1 MSSKNIFLKN
11 VIDIQDGLLENLFK
25 QLEEGGVVETQMNRY
40 IKLLKIW
47 IIPRIYFSDD
57 TGKGTVS
64 IILSSFSL
72 SRSQGDTVTEVEDF
86 KEKNSNKIVI
96 YKENRNDNSYELLM
110 SAQETTK
117 LTRAFFS
124 YRIQNLNQV
133 PKTLINQNFM
143 LLKIIKQSLLTRC
156 YLMKIIENQSLII
169 LAIVTR
175 VIKD

>member
-1 MSSKNIFLKN
+1 M
-11 VIDIQDGLLENLFK
+11 
-25 QLEEGGVVETQMNRY
+25 
-40 IKLLKIW
+40 
-47 IIPRIYFSDD
+47 
-57 TGKGTVS
+57 
-64 IILSSFSL
+64 

>member
-1 MSSKNIFLKN
+1 M
-11 VIDIQDGLLENLFK
+11 
-25 QLEEGGVVETQMNRY
+25 QMNRY

-47 IIPRIYFSDD
+47 IIPRSYFSDD

-124 YRIQNLNQV
+124 YRIQNLNQI

-143 LLKIIKQSLLTRC
+143 PLKIIKQSLLTRC